1 MTDENYDDD
10 IDPHDIRPQ
19 DDATHE
25 EEENTT
31 QGQTNML
38 ETLIDHMQAYI
49 MTCICR
55 YLTLTTSFVDTDI
68 NDKDTGLK
76 AKKDAIT
83 IDKSTEG
90 DKRQEARV
98 NR

>member
-1 MTDENYDDD
+1 
-10 IDPHDIRPQ
+10 
-19 DDATHE
+19 
-25 EEENTT
+25 
-31 QGQTNML
+31 
-38 ETLIDHMQAYI
+38 

-55 YLTLTTSFVDTDI
+55 FLTLTTTLVDRDI

-76 AKKDAIT
+76 AKKDDIT

-90 DKRQEARV
+90 DARQEALV